1 MKNAIVDRH
10 DVRAT
15 LRVPKRVRD
24 GLKIAAAVMG
34 RPLYDVTT
42 EALTNYLAGLKLSD
56 RLAASRGNRARGAT

>member
-1 MKNAIVDRH
+1 MKKVIEDRH

-34 RPLYDVTT
+34 RPLYDLTT

-56 RLAASRGNRARGAT
+56 RLVTSRRSRARGET

>member
-24 GLKIAAAVMG
+24 GLKVAAAVMG

-56 RLAASRGNRARGAT
+56 RLATSLRSRVRRVT